1 MSPLRGG
8 RDSIAITRRDA
19 TMLLAP
25 NWLNDNV
32 VDVYLR
38 LASSLSS
45 SQSSLLES
53 SVIFPNIPNEQYSLF
68 PIDC

>member
-53 SVIFPNIPNEQYSLF
+53 SVIFPNILNEQYSLF